1 MPGYNTALQ
10 VYYCKQT
17 ETPGSSH
24 RLAPAP
30 QISINPEI
38 YYANDNVIG
47 YTYKITLS
55 GYANALRKELDETS
69 VDYGLEPTVAHM
81 GDIREIFNTNGGNLY
96 IKQGNTNVLV
106 AKGATIQNIK
116 FNESENRWVNY
127 SPYTIEL
134 EFNEIDLQGCEN
146 NSTINCNSS
155 IFHQI
160 SEATHSSDLLVDIKK
175 YKIKEFKDSWTFTID
190 NQIYDNFGGIDNN
203 VFKVTYNLS
212 ATGKNY
218 YVNDNLVPAWQQAR
232 LFVQDKLYK
241 QIFGLVSGSL
251 QIDKDNQS
259 SCDTLKTLATI
270 HDTDTLS
277 VRESGLLEGFTT
289 IRDGNDINYGVY
301 NETISCDT
309 SESDGSF
316 NITYNATFKKYDPT
330 LNPLANAIL
339 HSYTKNI
346 TTSTDQRLDA
356 SISVQGKVQGLV
368 RGGFIHYNG
377 DFTLPQSGTLI
388 TSIDSTDTKY
398 NNALQ
403 YYNTKVGS
411 SIDLFNS
418 HKELLKIKKS
428 QLLIKGDDGYPSPS
442 NFTLDHNYFDGA
454 INYNAT
460 YERSLANAIDKGF
473 TNITIT
479 RQDPV
484 DIIQEFIVPGRIQG
498 PIIQKLNMKTSRTVT
513 VNIEG
518 ASPNNKKCNI
528 IDVCNNIPS
537 FNIDKFEQLLAESD
551 SWVKTKEDYTTNLLD
566 GSYSISLEY
575 TLREC

>member
-1 MPGYNTALQ
+1 MPGYSTALQ
-10 VYYCKQT
+10 VYYCKQV
-17 ETPGSSH
+17 ESPGASH

-30 QISINPEI
+30 QISINPEL
-38 YYANDNVIG
+38 YYANDNIIG
-47 YTYKITLS
+47 YTYKVTLS
-55 GYANALRKELDETS
+55 GYANALRKEIDAGS
-69 VDYGLEPTVAHM
+69 VEYGLEPTVAHM

-96 IKQGNTNVLV
+96 IKQGNTDVLV
-106 AKGATIQNIK
+106 AKGATIQNIQ
-116 FNESENRWVNY
+116 FSESDNRWVNY

-134 EFNEIDLQGCEN
+134 EFNEIDFKGCLNTN
-146 NSTINCNSS
+146 NIECNNS

-160 SEATHSSDLLVDIKK
+160 AGAVNTSDLLIDIKK

-203 VFKVTYNLS
+203 VFKVSYSLS

-241 QIFGLVSGSL
+241 QIFGLLSGSL
-251 QIDKDNQS
+251 QIDKINNS
-259 SCDTLKTLATI
+259 SCDTDKNLATI
-270 HDTDTLS
+270 HNTDTTPIRS
-277 VRESGLLEGFTT
+277 DGLVEGFTT
-289 IRDGNDINYGVY
+289 LQDGSPNYGIY

-309 SESDGSF
+309 SESDGTFS
-316 NITYNATFKKYDPT
+316 IVYNAICKKYDPA
-330 LNPLANAIL
+330 LSPLANAIL
-339 HSYTKNI
+339 HTYTKNL
-346 TTSTDQRLDA
+346 TVSTDQKIDA
-356 SISVQGKVQGLV
+356 SIVVEGKIQGLV

-377 DFTLPQSGTLI
+377 DFTLPQSGVLI
-388 TSIDSTDTKY
+388 TSIDSSDTKY

-403 YYNTKVGS
+403 YFNTKVGS
-411 SIDLFNS
+411 TTDLFNS
-418 HKELLKIKKS
+418 HKDLLNIKKS
-428 QLLIKGDDGYPSPS
+428 QLLIKGEDGYPAPS

-460 YERSLANAIDKGF
+460 YERSIANAIDKGF
-473 TNITIT
+473 TNISIT

-484 DIIQEFIVPGRIQG
+484 EIIQEFIIPGRIQG

-518 ASPNNKKCNI
+518 ASPANKKCDI
-528 IDVCNNIPS
+528 GDICNNIPS
-537 FNIDKFEQLLAESD
+537 FSIDRFEELLAENN
-551 SWVKTKEDYTTNLLD
+551 SWLKTKEDYTTNLLD